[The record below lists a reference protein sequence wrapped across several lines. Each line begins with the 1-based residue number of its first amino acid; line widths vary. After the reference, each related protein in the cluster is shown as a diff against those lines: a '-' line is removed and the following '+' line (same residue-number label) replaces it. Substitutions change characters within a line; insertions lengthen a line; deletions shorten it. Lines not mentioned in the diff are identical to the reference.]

1 MAEQNKQQIAVVGAG
16 IIGICCALNLQR
28 AGFDVTL
35 YDENGLAQGCSK
47 GNAGHFATE
56 QIFPLAHP
64 SLLKKLPGMLF
75 NPLGPLRIDWRYIFK
90 ALPWFWLFTK
100 NMRSKTYSANIEAL
114 KALNNRA
121 ITAYE
126 HLLNEFNLA
135 HLLTKKGSLLT
146 FETTSLTHIKKIYN
160 SFIAQGIP
168 VELLSAE
175 EVKLLEPTLSAVITH
190 ALLFKDVAH
199 SVDPYFF
206 CINLAEQFS
215 ALGGKFCQQKISKI
229 KQSDGGYILSNNQ
242 QTFFVDKVVVA
253 AGAWSKSLIEPLGYK
268 VPLDTERGYHC
279 MLASNY
285 GLSRPVASAERNF
298 IMTPMIQG
306 LRIAG
311 TVEFA
316 GTEREMNE
324 KRAFA
329 LVPHAKAMLSN
340 SSIPSEPSSIWMG
353 CRPSLPDSLP
363 VISEAPYHPNLFFA
377 FGHQHLGLTQGAVTG
392 ELITSLC
399 LRQDAEIDLT
409 PYSICRFNTQAASNS
424 PYHLR
429 NKHIN

>member
-28 AGFDVTL
+28 AGFVVTL

-75 NPLGPLRIDWRYIFK
+75 NPLGPLRIDWRYIIQ

-100 NMRSKTYSANIEAL
+100 NMRHKTFRANTLAL
-114 KALNNRA
+114 KALNKRA

-126 HLLNEFNLA
+126 NLLNEFNLA
-135 HLLTKKGSLLT
+135 SLLTKKGSLLT
-146 FETTSLTHIKKIYN
+146 FETTPLTQINAMYT
-160 SFIAQGIP
+160 SFLEQGIA

-175 EVKLLEPTLSAVITH
+175 EVKILEPNLSETIKH

-199 SVDPYFF
+199 SVDPHLF
-206 CINLAEQFS
+206 CLNLADKFS
-215 ALGGKFCQQKISKI
+215 ALGGKFCQQKITSI
-229 KQSDGGYILSNNQ
+229 KQTEGTYSLGNSE
-242 QTFFVDKVVVA
+242 QTFTADKIVIA
-253 AGAWSKSLIEPLGYK
+253 AGAWSKSLVESFGYK

-279 MLASNY
+279 MLANNY
-285 GLSRPVASAERNF
+285 GLSRPVASAERSF
-298 IMTPMIQG
+298 IMTPMSQG
-306 LRIAG
+306 LRVAG

-316 GTEREMNE
+316 GTERKMNN
-324 KRAFA
+324 KRALA
-329 LVPHAKAMLSN
+329 LLPNAKAMLKN
-340 SSIPSEPSSIWMG
+340 SAISLQPSSVWMG

-363 VISEAPYHPNLFFA
+363 VIGEAPNHTNLFFA
-377 FGHQHLGLTQGAVTG
+377 FGHQHLGLTQGAITS
-392 ELITSLC
+392 ELITALC
-399 LRQDAEIDLT
+399 LRRPAEIDLK
-409 PYSICRFNTQAASNS
+409 PYCISRFSTQAACSS
-424 PYHLR
+424 QIPLAQ
-429 NKHIN
+429 